1 MVFYPTISRHI
12 TRKRLMG
19 IMMAVSTVGYALTL
33 GCGLLLSGGMTQF
46 WLVTL
51 GYMLS
56 NFGQYCFYLLM
67 MISII
72 NTVEYNE
79 YRFGRRDE
87 AIITS
92 LRPFLTK
99 MSSAVVAALTTVGYL
114 IFGVTGYTN
123 QISAL
128 EQQSAQGLLAEA
140 EKLAQIDQVLSGVSS
155 WQTRGLLLCMTVLP
169 FALMLT
175 AYPSVPEKIQA
186 G

>member
-1 MVFYPTISRHI
+1 
-12 TRKRLMG
+12 
-19 IMMAVSTVGYALTL
+19 
-33 GCGLLLSGGMTQF
+33 MTTF

-56 NFGQYCFYLLM
+56 NVGQYCFYLIM

-114 IFGVTGYTN
+114 IFGVTSYTN

-140 EKLAQIDQVLSGVSS
+140 EKLSQIDQVLAGVSP

-175 AYPSVPEKIQA
+175 AHLLYQKKYKLDEAEYRRICQKLAQQKQ